1 MENEITE
8 TMQLE
13 IFTITQK
20 NNKMNHE
27 EDIDMGK
34 QE

>member
-13 IFTITQK
+13 ITITQK

-27 EDIDMGK
+27 ADIDMGK